1 MTAGISRAEFL
12 DLLQDEIGL
21 DVDADDLDRPFD
33 DLSGWDSVRL
43 LAMLVLLERRLGK
56 PLSLPGLLD
65 AASLES
71 IYEMVNR

>member
-1 MTAGISRAEFL
+1 MTAEISRAEFV

-21 DVDADDLDRPFD
+21 DVGAGDLGRAFD

-43 LAMLVLLERRLGK
+43 LAMLVLLEKRLGR
-56 PLSLPGLLD
+56 PLSLPGFLE